1 MASSYRGLY
10 RLGPVDSPTD
20 IQVVDTGGNS
30 LPLPNSVYMSRG
42 VLPDWQQL
50 PTQKQ
55 YAVLE
60 AVAKF
65 ERGESAWINP
75 ADAEDCQKRGWI
87 EPSSC
92 PAWRLT
98 EAGRSLLG

>member
-10 RLGPVDSPTD
+10 RLGPVNSPTD
-20 IQVVDTGGNS
+20 IQVVDTGGIS
-30 LPLPNSVYMSRG
+30 LPLAINTYVSRG
-42 VLPDWQQL
+42 VLPDWQHL

-60 AVAKF
+60 AVAKLAS
-65 ERGESAWINP
+65 GESVWINP
-75 ADAEDCQKRGWI
+75 ADAADCQKTGWI

-92 PAWRLT
+92 PVWRLT